1 MPGGRI
7 ISYHELIAGVSPTA
21 LQTMLLTLTASVNW
35 LASIVTFD
43 PHARAIKR

>member
-1 MPGGRI
+1 MPGERI
-7 ISYHELIAGVSPTA
+7 ISYRELIAGVSSTA
-21 LQTMLLTLTASVNW
+21 LKIMLLTPTASVNW